1 LSDSIKIWP
10 GRSHPLGASW
20 DGRGVNFALF
30 SENAEKVELCLFDP
44 QENGKETRII
54 LPEYTNQVFHGYVP
68 GIEPGQCYGYRVH
81 GPYEPRV
88 GHRFNPN
95 KLLLDP
101 YSRAIGGSYE
111 WDDALFGYTIGHKQ
125 ADLSFDKRDSAAYVP
140 KSIVIADQ
148 YDWEGDTQLKTP
160 FNRTVIYEMHVRG
173 FTMRHP
179 EVPQELR
186 GTYAALACPSVID
199 YLTRLGINAVEL
211 MPVHHFVNDRHLV
224 DRGLR
229 NYWGYNS
236 IGYLAPHAPY
246 SSTGVTGGQVT
257 EFKDMVKALHRAGI
271 EVILDVVYNH
281 TAEGNHLGPTLAFR
295 GIDNAAYYRILQMD
309 PRYYMD
315 YTGTGNTLNMMQPN
329 VLKLIMDSLRYWI
342 QEMHVDGF
350 RFDLA
355 STLARELH
363 DVDRLSSFFD
373 IIHQDPVIS

>member
-160 FNRTVIYEMHVRG
+160 FKDGDLRDARARIYHATSGSAART
-173 FTMRHP
+173 
-179 EVPQELR
+179 
-186 GTYAALACPSVID
+186 A
-199 YLTRLGINAVEL
+199 
-211 MPVHHFVNDRHLV
+211 RHL
-224 DRGLR
+224 RSSCLPFR
-229 NYWGYNS
+229 N
-236 IGYLAPHAPY
+236 
-246 SSTGVTGGQVT
+246 
-257 EFKDMVKALHRAGI
+257 
-271 EVILDVVYNH
+271 
-281 TAEGNHLGPTLAFR
+281 
-295 GIDNAAYYRILQMD
+295 
-309 PRYYMD
+309 
-315 YTGTGNTLNMMQPN
+315 
-329 VLKLIMDSLRYWI
+329 
-342 QEMHVDGF
+342 
-350 RFDLA
+350 
-355 STLARELH
+355 
-363 DVDRLSSFFD
+363 
-373 IIHQDPVIS
+373 